1 MIHARVRI
9 GHGHGA
15 PRFGAVGSG
24 HEPRGVSEAS

>member
-1 MIHARVRI
+1 MIRI

-15 PRFGAVGSG
+15 RRFGAVGSG

>member
-1 MIHARVRI
+1 MIRI

-15 PRFGAVGSG
+15 PRFGVVGSG